1 MARPKESRRRS
12 PEDSAADPADGAG
25 ESSST
30 AEAPASSGD
39 GDREAIGFL
48 REQLDVLLSEY
59 DANPECVRG
68 NTNGA
73 NRADFSIVSLS
84 VGEWA
89 DRAHPP

>member
-12 PEDSAADPADGAG
+12 PEDSATVWADAAG

-30 AEAPASSGD
+30 AGAPASNGD

-59 DANPECVRG
+59 DANPDCVRG
-68 NTNGA
+68 N
-73 NRADFSIVSLS
+73 IVVPSELIS
-84 VGEWA
+84 V
-89 DRAHPP
+89 